1 MSTVTLKAKSV
12 NLDLA
17 SRLDEAGR
25 LLLEQG
31 ANPYRVRAYQ
41 RAAETLRA
49 LDRPVTEILE
59 TEGLEGLDRLPGI
72 GMTLARAIRDTVRL
86 GRMPMLERLR
96 GEMDPVSLLSSVPGI
111 GERLAHKIHEDL
123 GIDSLEDLEA
133 AAHDGRLASIAG
145 LGRKRVAG
153 VIDTLESRLRRVRM
167 NPTPTEEAP
176 VEEILDVDREYREE
190 AAAGTLHRIAPR
202 RFNPEGK
209 AWLPI
214 LHTQRGPRHYTA
226 LFSNTARAH
235 EQGKTDDWVV
245 LYYDGGGGERQN
257 TVITSERAPLRGR
270 RIVRGRE
277 DECARYYAAES
288 PSPRRRTEMKDPWR
302 KLLVFVAGFA
312 LAAGVAAGS
321 GIDEIDRYHRVN
333 DRVAVAGQPTPAQVG
348 AIAQAGFRTIINLR
362 QESELDAQ
370 PEIEAAKDAGLRY
383 ISIPILS
390 ASPSEERVGEFLRVT
405 DDPDIYPVFIHCA
418 TANRASALWMVRR
431 VLRDGWTLEEAE
443 REAGQNGLT
452 SESLRKFARE
462 YIETHVPRPAN

>member
-1 MSTVTLKAKSV
+1 MSTATLEAKSV
-12 NLDLA
+12 NLDVA

-72 GMTLARAIRDTVRL
+72 GTTLARAIRDTVRL

-145 LGRKRVAG
+145 LGKKRVAG

-176 VEEILDVDREYREE
+176 VEEILDVDREYRKG

-226 LFSNTARAH
+226 LFSNTAQGARAG
-235 EQGKTDDWVV
+235 QDGRLGGPV
-245 LYYDGGGGERQN
+245 LRRRRGRAAEHRDHVRA
-257 TVITSERAPLRGR
+257 RAPARAAHRPWAGGRMRPVLRGR
-270 RIVRGRE
+270 GAVTAEENR
-277 DECARYYAAES
+277 DERSLEEAARSRCGIRA
-288 PSPRRRTEMKDPWR
+288 RR
-302 KLLVFVAGFA
+302 
-312 LAAGVAAGS
+312 GVAAGS
-321 GIDEIDRYHRVN
+321 GIEEIDKYHRVN
-333 DRVAVAGQPTPAQVG
+333 DRVAVAGQPTPAQVV

-362 QESELDAQ
+362 QESELDAR

-383 ISIPILS
+383 ISIPIVS
-390 ASPSEERVGEFLRVT
+390 ASPSEERVEEFLRVT
-405 DDPDIYPVFIHCA
+405 DDPEIYPVFIHCA
-418 TANRASALWMVRR
+418 TANRASALWMMRR

-443 REAGQNGLT
+443 KEAAQNGLT
-452 SESLRKFARE
+452 SAALRTFARDYVE
-462 YIETHVPRPAN
+462 GS